1 MKGKDVLLVQLD
13 YMRYE
18 LGLEHIYC
26 PEAEELVR
34 YFGISDGWRKAFSYY
49 YAMYFRENR
58 GKSSFGDDP
67 LCGEM
72 NRWTI
77 FFTPIAGLIEAK
89 LEHRVGLDVIVQPG
103 CASPTVVA
111 ITATGIK
118 GQEILVFK
126 QRFAPHHVFEQ
137 ETLLDVLRSFYDLIF
152 SRTKVL
158 VKDKELT
165 GDEIRVVVVEPYS
178 YPK

>member
-89 LEHRVGLDVIVQPG
+89 LEHRVVLDVIVQPG

-111 ITATGIK
+111 ITASNRKGKEIK
-118 GQEILVFK
+118 EILVFK
-126 QRFAPHHVFEQ
+126 QRFAPRHIFKK
-137 ETLLDVLRSFYDLIF
+137 ETLLITLKSYF
-152 SRTKVL
+152 TKILDKAKTL
-158 VKDKELT
+158 VK
-165 GDEIRVVVVEPYS
+165 
-178 YPK
+178 

>member
-1 MKGKDVLLVQLD
+1 MKGKDVLLAQLD

-111 ITATGIK
+111 ITASNRK
-118 GQEILVFK
+118 GKEILVFK
-126 QRFAPHHVFEQ
+126 QRFAPRHIFKK
-137 ETLLDVLRSFYDLIF
+137 ETLLSALEYYYKTIY
-152 SRTKVL
+152 TKAKPL
-158 VKDKELT
+158 AGEET
-165 GDEIRVVVVEPYS
+165 TRDEI
-178 YPK
+178 